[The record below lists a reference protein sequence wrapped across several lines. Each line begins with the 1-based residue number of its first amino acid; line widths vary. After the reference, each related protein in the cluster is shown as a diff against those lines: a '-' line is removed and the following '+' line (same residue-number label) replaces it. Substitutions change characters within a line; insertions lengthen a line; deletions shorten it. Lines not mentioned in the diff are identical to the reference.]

1 MPSSPL
7 RAPAAIGGKAPHLHE
22 PAYVMPSSDRHRGRW
37 GTVEVGQAEGHSENF
52 WAGSGTC
59 QTASPRHSFA
69 LSVVPNRKQPP
80 VCRPHSPSNMPN
92 VPHVTLPTEQ
102 IVNMLEQA
110 RVQGMTP
117 DASGL
122 LFSYYKQV
130 RRSRVEMNDI
140 NAMRPWIAPFLK
152 ARLSKHVSSSPHGFS
167 VRTMLPLPYEPA
179 NLCRHLPKAFLAKP
193 SCPRFGARKRR
204 RSTT

>member
-1 MPSSPL
+1 MGGL
-7 RAPAAIGGKAPHLHE
+7 RHLSDSFTSTLLCIVRGSESQATAGLPALH
-22 PAYVMPSSDRHRGRW
+22 
-37 GTVEVGQAEGHSENF
+37 
-52 WAGSGTC
+52 
-59 QTASPRHSFA
+59 
-69 LSVVPNRKQPP
+69 
-80 VCRPHSPSNMPN
+80 PHSPSNMPN
-92 VPHVTLPTEQ
+92 VRHVALPTGQ
-102 IVNMLEQA
+102 IANMLEEA

-140 NAMRPWIAPFLK
+140 NAMQPWIAPFLK
-152 ARLSKHVSSSPHGFS
+152 ARLSKLVSSSPRGFP
-167 VRTMLPLPYEPA
+167 VQTMLPLPRAPA

-193 SCPRFGARKRR
+193 SFPRFGARKRR